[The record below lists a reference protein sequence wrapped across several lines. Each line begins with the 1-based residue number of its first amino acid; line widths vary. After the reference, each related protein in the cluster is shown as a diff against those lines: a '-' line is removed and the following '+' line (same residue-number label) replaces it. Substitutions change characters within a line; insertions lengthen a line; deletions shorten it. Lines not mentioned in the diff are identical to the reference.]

1 MFNNCALLHRA
12 SLVQCCCSP
21 AVPRCTKLFFTEPR
35 FNCGAVQE
43 LCLVFTKPRL
53 DGTGVRLLCQASPGL
68 ASTGPLF
75 VCWATLH
82 RASLQRCRCSPAA
95 PRFTE
100 LPFFRASLPRCCCS
114 SAVPRFAEPCF
125 HGTVDRL
132 LWNASLTLVFF
143 TEPRFH
149 GTADRLL
156 CHASPSLA
164 AMVPLFACCAT
175 LHRALLPW
183 CHCSTA
189 VCRFTKI
196 VFNGAAAHWLCRALL
211 SIAATVPL
219 FV

>member
-1 MFNNCALLHRA
+1 MPRFTSLLFSRASPLPCRCSTAVCIFNEPRFYFAAVHLLRHASPSLVSPSLACTVPLFNNCALLHRA
-12 SLVQCCCSP
+12 
-21 AVPRCTKLFFTEPR
+21 
-35 FNCGAVQE
+35 
-43 LCLVFTKPRL
+43 
-53 DGTGVRLLCQASPGL
+53 LL
-68 ASTGPLF
+68 
-75 VCWATLH
+75 H
-82 RASLQRCRCSPAA
+82 
-95 PRFTE
+95 
-100 LPFFRASLPRCCCS
+100 RASLPRCCCS